1 MKANTS
7 VFITGATGFVGSH
20 LAAELAERG
29 ARVRAL
35 VRATSDVSRLS
46 GLGAELVRGSLEDA
60 EALARGV
67 EDAEIVFHLAA
78 VTHARTEADYVR
90 ANAAGTRALVEAVLG
105 AKQRPR
111 RLVYLSSLAAV
122 GPALDGRPVGRD
134 DPPRPLTAYGRSKLE
149 GERACLAA
157 ATDGLETV
165 ALRAPAVYGPG
176 DREML
181 RFFRLAARGLF
192 PLPAGGERVVQL
204 VHVTDLARAL
214 VAAGAA
220 EAARG
225 VYHVAEPKAYT
236 WTEVAAHM
244 AKAVGRGVRIVR
256 IPRPAVMAAAALSEW
271 AAKIGGG
278 ATMFNREKAREL
290 LAPGWLCETETLR
303 RDTRFEARIAVPDG
317 LAATAAWYREQ
328 GWL

>member
-1 MKANTS
+1 
-7 VFITGATGFVGSH
+7 
-20 LAAELAERG
+20 
-29 ARVRAL
+29 
-35 VRATSDVSRLS
+35 
-46 GLGAELVRGSLEDA
+46 A

-67 EDAEIVFHLAA
+67 EGAEIVFHLAA

-165 ALRAPAVYGPG
+165 ALREPAVYGPG

-192 PLPAGGERVVQL
+192 PRPAGGERVV
-204 VHVTDLARAL
+204 
-214 VAAGAA
+214 
-220 EAARG
+220 
-225 VYHVAEPKAYT
+225 P
-236 WTEVAAHM
+236 
-244 AKAVGRGVRIVR
+244 
-256 IPRPAVMAAAALSEW
+256 
-271 AAKIGGG
+271 
-278 ATMFNREKAREL
+278 
-290 LAPGWLCETETLR
+290 
-303 RDTRFEARIAVPDG
+303 
-317 LAATAAWYREQ
+317 
-328 GWL
+328 